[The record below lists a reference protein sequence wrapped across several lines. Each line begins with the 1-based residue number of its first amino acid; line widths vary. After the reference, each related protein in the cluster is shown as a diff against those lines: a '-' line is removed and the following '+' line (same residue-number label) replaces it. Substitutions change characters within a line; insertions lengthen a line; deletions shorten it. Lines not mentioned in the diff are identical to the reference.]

1 MPYEFPVPFEF
12 TVTRRVEFPETD
24 LSGAV
29 HFSNYYRYMELAE
42 HAFFR
47 SLGLSIHDPTPGAV
61 KWPRVR
67 VACEISGRLTFE
79 DMVEIRLLVRERRA
93 RSIVYDFILRRVNG
107 QPPAEVARGSFSV
120 ACVRRDS
127 ANGRMSAVPI
137 PENIA
142 RLIEPA
148 PAELLAP

>member
-1 MPYEFPVPFEF
+1 MACKF

-24 LSGAV
+24 ISGTV
-29 HFSNYYRYMELAE
+29 HFSNFYRYMESAE

-67 VACEISGRLTFE
+67 VSCDITGSLRFE
-79 DMVEIRLLVRERRA
+79 DEIDIQLLVRERRA
-93 RSIVYDFILRRVNG
+93 RSIVYEFVVRKMNG
-107 QPPAEVARGSFSV
+107 PSPSEVARGGLTV
-120 ACVRRDS
+120 ACVQKDAETGTMR
-127 ANGRMSAVPI
+127 AVPI
-137 PENIA
+137 PDAIV

-148 PAELLAP
+148 PAELLSR

>member
-1 MPYEFPVPFEF
+1 MACQF

-24 LSGAV
+24 LSGTV
-29 HFSNYYRYMELAE
+29 HFSNFYRYMESAE

-67 VACEISGRLTFE
+67 VSCDISGRLEFE
-79 DMVEIRLLVRERRA
+79 DEIEIRLLVRERRA
-93 RSIVYDFILRRVNG
+93 RSIVYDFTVRKLNG
-107 QPPAEVARGSFSV
+107 PSPAEVARGSFAVASV
-120 ACVRRDS
+120 QRDAAS
-127 ANGRMSAVPI
+127 GALRSVPVPDHI
-137 PENIA
+137 V

-148 PAELLAP
+148 PPELLAP